1 MVSGVITTASGTVVI
16 TPEPCPLTYFDSW
29 DVPRRQLEDD
39 IAWILLIG
47 AIAAEVIATS
57 ALKLSDGL
65 TKLLPT
71 VVVAVGYILS
81 FVLLAQALKLHLPV
95 SVAYA
100 VWAGVGTAAIALIGM
115 LALNEPLTTAKIVG
129 ILLIIGGVVTLNLAS
144 A

>member
-1 MVSGVITTASGTVVI
+1 MV
-16 TPEPCPLTYFDSW
+16 
-29 DVPRRQLEDD
+29 
-39 IAWILLIG
+39 WILLMG

-65 TKLLPT
+65 TRLLPS

-81 FVLLAQALKLHLPV
+81 FVLLAQALKQLQV

-100 VWAGVGTAAIALIGM
+100 IWSGVGTAAVAVIGIVALKESATMTKILGIALI
-115 LALNEPLTTAKIVG
+115 IS
-129 ILLIIGGVVTLNLAS
+129 GVVTLNLAG